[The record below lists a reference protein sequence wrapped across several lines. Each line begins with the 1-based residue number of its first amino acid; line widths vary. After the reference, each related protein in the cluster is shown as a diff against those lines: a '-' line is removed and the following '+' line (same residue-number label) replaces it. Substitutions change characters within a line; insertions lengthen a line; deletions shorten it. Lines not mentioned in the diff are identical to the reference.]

1 MKWSGETEE
10 QRMVR
15 EYEWHKRRAWFPV
28 QFSDGTW
35 VWLENVERR
44 RVGPGSPGGYP
55 WVYREIGSDWEP
67 KGPQH
72 PFGPNAHLVLENNT
86 RRMRHE

>member
-15 EYEWHKRRAWFPV
+15 EDEWHKWFAWFPL
-28 QFSDGTW
+28 QMPYGTW
-35 VWLENVERR
+35 VWLERVERR
-44 RVGPGSPGGYP
+44 TPFMAAHL

-67 KGPQH
+67 VSPTRE
-72 PFGPNAHLVLENNT
+72 PAPIAH
-86 RRMRHE
+86 

>member
-15 EYEWHKRRAWFPV
+15 EDEWHKWFAWFPL
-28 QFSDGTW
+28 QMPDGTW
-35 VWLENVERR
+35 VWLERVERR
-44 RVGPGSPGGYP
+44 ARRYIRANEGAYL

-67 KGPQH
+67 LWWSRRP
-72 PFGPNAHLVLENNT
+72 PPPSHL
-86 RRMRHE
+86 RQKK

>member
-28 QFSDGTW
+28 QI
-35 VWLENVERR
+35 LRR
-44 RVGPGSPGGYP
+44 YVG
-55 WVYREIGSDWEP
+55 V
-67 KGPQH
+67 
-72 PFGPNAHLVLENNT
+72 A
-86 RRMRHE
+86 

>member
-15 EYEWHKRRAWFPV
+15 EDEWHKWFARFPV
-28 QFSDGTW
+28 QMPEGTW
-35 VWLENVERR
+35 VWLEHVERR
-44 RVGPGSPGGYP
+44 ARRYILANEGAPL

-67 KGPQH
+67 KEPQH

-86 RRMRHE
+86 

>member
-15 EYEWHKRRAWFPV
+15 EYKWHKWFAWFPL
-28 QFSDGTW
+28 QMPDGTW
-35 VWLENVERR
+35 VWLERVERR
-44 RVGPGSPGGYP
+44 TKYLASYR

-67 KGPQH
+67 ASPTRE
-72 PFGPNAHLVLENNT
+72 PAPIAH
-86 RRMRHE
+86 

>member
-15 EYEWHKRRAWFPV
+15 EDEWHKWFARFPV
-28 QFSDGTW
+28 QMPEGTGAP
-35 VWLENVERR
+35 L
-44 RVGPGSPGGYP
+44 

-67 KGPQH
+67 KEPQH
-72 PFGPNAHLVLENNT
+72 LT
-86 RRMRHE
+86 QMRI